1 MHQYY
6 YQESLPSDSASESM
20 EMKILVSEEKENEKE
35 SEVPQPRPVSSLD
48 GVPHNE
54 ILNIEILKSRPL
66 APRTKNATR
75 GGRKPN
81 KGFKPKI
88 DVSTDKEPPQKPP
101 EKSLEKV
108 VIFHA
113 LNELNIIMNIIIR
126 QIFQTTLAPRV
137 LR

>member
-1 MHQYY
+1 
-6 YQESLPSDSASESM
+6 M
-20 EMKILVSEEKENEKE
+20 ENFHSKRKRKKKNEKENLKE
-35 SEVPQPRPVSSLD
+35 SEVPPPAPASSLD
-48 GVPHNE
+48 GVPHHE

-88 DVSTDKEPPQKPP
+88 DVSTDKEPAKKPP
-101 EKSLEKV
+101 ETSLEKV

-126 QIFQTTLAPRV
+126 QIFQTTLVPRV